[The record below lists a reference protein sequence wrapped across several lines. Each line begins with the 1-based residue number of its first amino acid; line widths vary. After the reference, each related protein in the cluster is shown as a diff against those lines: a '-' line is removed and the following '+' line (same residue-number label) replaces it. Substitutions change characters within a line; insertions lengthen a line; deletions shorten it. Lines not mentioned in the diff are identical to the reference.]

1 MFKKTIA
8 VVVLLIMSLS
18 LITAVQAEEA
28 PKLVSQV
35 NSVILIEPGKE
46 LDVSSYLFEFP
57 EQLIEGAQVRLTTSE
72 QKLTINGSNIKA
84 EEEGVFLL
92 KAQYEEQSMD
102 IYAVSGG
109 TLFYDDFSSGL
120 SDQYR
125 IVEGSNVRAEDGF
138 LYVGPSCRVLLPEFL
153 DNLGNYIIECRA
165 TIIQPNES
173 TRWASVMY
181 RIQKEDYPYYQM
193 CIRSGATAANGVE
206 FAERTTQNAWNV
218 TNTASYSE
226 NISPSQMYDIRIEAN
241 GANVNQYINQT
252 LTQSVHNA
260 AFIPNGGV
268 MYALS

>member
-1 MFKKTIA
+1 M
-8 VVVLLIMSLS
+8 
-18 LITAVQAEEA
+18 
-28 PKLVSQV
+28 
-35 NSVILIEPGKE
+35 
-46 LDVSSYLFEFP
+46 FEFP

-165 TIIQPNES
+165 TI
-173 TRWASVMY
+173 
-181 RIQKEDYPYYQM
+181 
-193 CIRSGATAANGVE
+193 C
-206 FAERTTQNAWNV
+206 
-218 TNTASYSE
+218 
-226 NISPSQMYDIRIEAN
+226 
-241 GANVNQYINQT
+241 
-252 LTQSVHNA
+252 
-260 AFIPNGGV
+260 
-268 MYALS
+268 

>member
-57 EQLIEGAQVRLTTSE
+57 EQLIEGAQVRLSTSE

-165 TIIQPNES
+165 TIC
-173 TRWASVMY
+173 W
-181 RIQKEDYPYYQM
+181 
-193 CIRSGATAANGVE
+193 G
-206 FAERTTQNAWNV
+206 
-218 TNTASYSE
+218 
-226 NISPSQMYDIRIEAN
+226 
-241 GANVNQYINQT
+241 
-252 LTQSVHNA
+252 
-260 AFIPNGGV
+260 
-268 MYALS
+268 